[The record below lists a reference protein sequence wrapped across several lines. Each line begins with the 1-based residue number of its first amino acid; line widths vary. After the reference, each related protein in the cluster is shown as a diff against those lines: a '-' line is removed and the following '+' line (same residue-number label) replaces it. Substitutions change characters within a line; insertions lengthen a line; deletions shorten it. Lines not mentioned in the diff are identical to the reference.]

1 MRKCKALLTN
11 MCAPARPPARSL
23 SPSLPPSLPPSLSL
37 SLSVCVCVKAPTT
50 WHTAMIPKL
59 SLNQVHRARARTR
72 ERERKKDVTT
82 HTHTEGERVC
92 VCVSK
97 FFFLRFFLL
106 FSLVSVLGLHTMA
119 HQEGVK
125 TISVDI
131 PESAAA
137 FVQVM

>member
-1 MRKCKALLTN
+1 
-11 MCAPARPPARSL
+11 
-23 SPSLPPSLPPSLSL
+23 
-37 SLSVCVCVKAPTT
+37 
-50 WHTAMIPKL
+50 
-59 SLNQVHRARARTR
+59 
-72 ERERKKDVTT
+72 
-82 HTHTEGERVC
+82 
-92 VCVSK
+92 VSK